1 MVWSLHVDQGLPDP
15 LENCLWLQRVFRG
28 IKRSQASLP
37 ANPRLP
43 TSSNNFRIIHS
54 ALNRNSFDD
63 HMFWA
68 ACLLAYFGFLKSA
81 EFTILSLSA
90 FNPSR
95 HLSVCGIAV
104 DVPLNLS
111 CLQICIKG
119 SKPELFWKGY
129 NILIGPGSPSLCTV
143 QAVASFLEHRG
154 NCPDPLFLFE
164 NGLSLSCSLL
174 TYRLTAILLYAG
186 LPGDLS
192 SHSF

>member
-15 LENCLWLQRVFRG
+15 LENCLRLQRVFRG

-90 FNPSR
+90 FQPST
-95 HLSVCGIAV
+95 LAV
-104 DVPLNLS
+104 IYLCVVSLWMFPLICLASKSASKVLNLNCS
-111 CLQICIKG
+111 GKG
-119 SKPELFWKGY
+119 TTF
-129 NILIGPGSPSLCTV
+129 
-143 QAVASFLEHRG
+143 
-154 NCPDPLFLFE
+154 
-164 NGLSLSCSLL
+164 
-174 TYRLTAILLYAG
+174 
-186 LPGDLS
+186 
-192 SHSF
+192 